1 MDRSIF
7 VGRHGELT
15 RAEGLLEGLGAA
27 GPSSL
32 LVLGEPGA
40 GKTRLLQEIVGRAE
54 DRGIVAAWTACLP
67 LSTPLPFDPLLSL
80 LSGLERA
87 GGEFSMPGR
96 GREGDEIFSAIRE
109 AVESLSGEAPVL
121 LVADDLHWSDAA
133 TRDMLHYC
141 VARLSDPG
149 LGWLFATRPDT
160 RIKSFVHH
168 LTRDGLAERL
178 SLGGL
183 SMEEIHD
190 LATTVVGS
198 ERLTD
203 GVVMTI
209 HRRSH
214 GNPFLA
220 VELLRSL
227 VMTGASSSI
236 TDVVPEMVA
245 EMVEERMRPLDESE
259 RDVLTCAAV
268 LPEPLSHKV
277 LSTLSSAERTET
289 ALKRLVDLGFIAPAR
304 GGWVFSHALVRDAVY
319 ATIDEPD
326 RARLH
331 GQAADLLE
339 DAPLTQRAPQLATAG
354 RHAEAA
360 EAYVTL
366 GYEAWLRGGPDDAAM
381 LYGRAS
387 SLVDETEDAE
397 LRLTARV
404 GEVLSLL
411 RIGAPDAR
419 SKGDRLRAAMRAE
432 ASVEDRLSFL
442 SQYAV
447 ALWDEVSDLDSALD
461 VLDEAHGLMGS
472 VEGRSLGEA
481 AWARAYVFDRAGRP
495 AEARPFAE
503 QALEVARRDDDRH
516 LEVRALNC
524 LGLTIGQTSGADDGI
539 AILEQALG
547 LALEEELPK
556 EAGLASLNLSYL
568 SQVAGDED
576 GAEEYAVEG
585 IAIPHVPPAIEALLR
600 GNAALGPMNRGELQ
614 KALAGLLGAQEIAAR
629 AGRRTEERILV
640 QRCYVHIMLGELETA
655 ERLLGELNFPSGS
668 WESYRLLEPRG
679 MLLEQWERFPE
690 ALSVYLEAQEAGDH
704 PVSMWCLLGAVRVA
718 ARLGNL
724 EVAEEALR
732 RFEERAGRW
741 SASAWLLQASRGYVE
756 EARGNLQEA
765 SALYS
770 DAASACP
777 EAFPRVRLRLRA
789 GFTSSDRAAI
799 MDAIDAYVAMGAA
812 RAADRARAE
821 ARSLGMRPGRRRKPS
836 GSLSDREREIVE
848 LVASGKTNTEIAE
861 RLFLSPRTV
870 ERHVGNVLEKL
881 GYRSR
886 VELAAEAA
894 AGRLR
899 R

>member
-1 MDRSIF
+1 MDQSIF
-7 VGRHGELT
+7 VGRHEELT
-15 RAEGLLEGLGAA
+15 RAEGLLEGISAA

-54 DRGIVAAWTACLP
+54 DRGLVAAWTTCLP
-67 LSTPLPFDPLLSL
+67 LSTPLPFDPLLNL
-80 LSGLERA
+80 LSRLQHA
-87 GGEFSMPGR
+87 GARFSIPER
-96 GREGDEIFSAIRE
+96 GREGEQIFSAIRE
-109 AVESLSGEAPVL
+109 AIESLSRKTPVL

-141 VARLSDPG
+141 VARLTDPG
-149 LGWLFATRPDT
+149 LGWLLATRPET
-160 RIKSFVHH
+160 HIKSFVHH
-168 LTRDGLAERL
+168 LTHDSVAEKL

-183 SMEEIHD
+183 TLEEIRD
-190 LATTVVGS
+190 LAAPIVGS
-198 ERLTD
+198 KRLTD
-203 GVVMTI
+203 GVVKTI
-209 HRRSH
+209 HHRSH

-220 VELLRSL
+220 VELLRSF
-227 VMTGASSSI
+227 VTTGASSSI
-236 TDVVPEMVA
+236 TDLVPETVT

-259 RDVLTCAAV
+259 RDVLACAAV
-268 LPEPLSHKV
+268 LPEPLSRKV
-277 LSTLSSAERTET
+277 LSTLSSTKQIDT
-289 ALKRLVDLGFIAPAR
+289 ALTRLIDLDFITPAAE
-304 GGWVFSHALVRDAVY
+304 GWVFSHAVVRDAVY
-319 ATIDEPD
+319 RTIDEVKK
-326 RARLH
+326 ARLH
-331 GQAADLLE
+331 GRAADLLE
-339 DAPLTQRAPQLATAG
+339 DAPLAQRAPQLAAAG

-360 EAYVTL
+360 EAYITL

-387 SLVDETEDAE
+387 DLVDKTEDAQ

-411 RIGAPDAR
+411 RIGAADAR

-447 ALWDEVSDLDSALD
+447 ALWDEISDLDTALD
-461 VLDEAHGLMGS
+461 VLDEAHGLMRS
-472 VEGRSLGEA
+472 VEGRNLGEA

-495 AEARPFAE
+495 ADARPFAE
-503 QALEVARRDDDRH
+503 LALEVARRDDDRH

-524 LGLTIGQTSGADDGI
+524 LGLTIGQTSGTDDGI

-576 GAEEYAVEG
+576 GAEEYAWEG

-600 GNAALGPMNRGELQ
+600 GNAALGPMNRGELRR
-614 KALAGLLGAQEIAAR
+614 ALDGLLAAQEIAAR

-655 ERLLGELNFPSGS
+655 ERLLGQLDFPPGS
-668 WESYRLLEPRG
+668 WESHRLLEPRG

-690 ALSVYLEAQEAGDH
+690 ALSVYLEAEGAGDH
-704 PVSMWCLLGAVRVA
+704 PVSMWCLLGAIRVA

-724 EVAEEALR
+724 EVAEESLR

-741 SASAWLLQASRGYVE
+741 SASGWLLQAARGYLE
-756 EARGNLQEA
+756 EARGNRQEA

-777 EAFPRVRLRLRA
+777 EAFARVRLKLRA
-789 GFTSSDRAAI
+789 GFTRKDRAAI
-799 MDAIDAYVAMGAA
+799 VDAIDAYAAMGAA

-836 GSLSDREREIVE
+836 GSLSVREREIVE
-848 LVASGKTNTEIAE
+848 LVASGKTNIEIAE

-870 ERHVGNVLEKL
+870 ERHVGNMLQKL

-894 AGRLR
+894 AGRLPR
-899 R
+899 